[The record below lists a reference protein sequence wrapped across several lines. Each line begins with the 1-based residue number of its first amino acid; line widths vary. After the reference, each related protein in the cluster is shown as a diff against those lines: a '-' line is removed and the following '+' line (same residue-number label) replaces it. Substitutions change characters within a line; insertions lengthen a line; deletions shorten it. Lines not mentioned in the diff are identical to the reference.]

1 MSIKS
6 FFLAGSIAL
15 LISSCANDP
24 LDVDASDVKVN
35 IGFVNMDSIWSKS
48 NGRDFLKADA
58 DFRARIPEMYEYEL
72 GYCLRVG
79 RISDTA
85 LINSLTQFKNDPFM
99 SRVGKAIKREFKDL
113 SSVKAELLDGFR
125 HVKYHL
131 PSAKLPTNIVFMNSV
146 FTSSAFSSQ
155 KEIGIGLERYLGEKS
170 AVIEDL
176 PNDMFFGWIKEGM
189 DRRYLVRDAFSS
201 WIMTHYIPETDGNLA
216 EQIIRWGK
224 ILYLTEAAIPDAPES
239 IIPRYSEEDYKW
251 ALENEYSLWKYLV
264 DQKMLFKIDELNKTN
279 LLNEGP
285 FTPGLPE
292 KGPDRLGQFLGWRM
306 VRKYMEVKDITV
318 EELMN
323 VPYTEIIV
331 EYEID

>member
-35 IGFVNMDSIWSKS
+35 IGFVNMDSIWAKS

-58 DFRARIPEMYEYEL
+58 DFHARIPEMYEYEL

-125 HVKYHL
+125 HIKYHL

-176 PNDMFFGWIKEGM
+176 PNDMFFTWIKEGM

-239 IIPRYSEEDYKW
+239 IIPRYSEEDYAW

-323 VPYTEIIV
+323 ISYTEIIV

>member
-35 IGFVNMDSIWSKS
+35 IGFVNMDSIWSSS

-58 DFRARIPEMYEYEL
+58 DFRVRIPEMYEYEL

-99 SRVGKAIKREFKDL
+99 SRVGKAIRREFKDL
-113 SSVKAELLDGFR
+113 SSVKSELLDGFR
-125 HVKYHL
+125 HIKYHL

-170 AVIEDL
+170 PVIKDL
-176 PNDMFFGWIKEGM
+176 PNDMFFTWIKEGM

-201 WIMTHYIPETDGNLA
+201 WIMTHFIPETDGNLA

-239 IIPRYSEEDYKW
+239 VIPRYSEVDYTW
-251 ALENEYSLWKYLV
+251 ALENEYALWKYLV

>member
-6 FFLAGSIAL
+6 FFIAGSIAL

-48 NGRDFLKADA
+48 DGRDFLKADA
-58 DFRARIPEMYEYEL
+58 DFRERIPEMYEYEL

-113 SSVKAELLDGFR
+113 TSVKAELLDGFR
-125 HVKYHL
+125 HIKYHL
-131 PSAKLPTNIVFMNSV
+131 PSAKLPSNIVFMNSV

-170 AVIEDL
+170 PVIKDL

-318 EELMN
+318 EELMTI
-323 VPYTEIIV
+323 PYTEIIV

>member
-6 FFLAGSIAL
+6 FFLAGFIAL

-35 IGFVNMDSIWSKS
+35 IGFVNMDSIWSESK
-48 NGRDFLKADA
+48 GRDFLKADA
-58 DFRARIPEMYEYEL
+58 DFRTRIPEMYEYEL
-72 GYCLRVG
+72 GYCLRIG
-79 RISDTA
+79 KISDTA
-85 LINSLTQFKNDPFM
+85 LINSLTQFVNDPFM
-99 SRVGKAIKREFKDL
+99 SRVEKAINREFKNL
-113 SSVKAELLDGFR
+113 SKVKEEMIDGFR

-131 PSAKLPTNIVFMNSV
+131 PKAKIPTNIVFMNSI
-146 FTSSAFSSQ
+146 FTTSAFSTQ
-155 KEIGIGLERYLGEKS
+155 EEIGIGLERYLGKNS
-170 AVIEDL
+170 SVIKDL
-176 PNDMFFGWIKEGM
+176 PNDMFFDWIKEGL
-189 DRRYLVRDAFSS
+189 DRRYLVRDAFCS
-201 WIMTHYIPETDGNLA
+201 WIMTHYIAETDGNLA
-216 EQIIRWGK
+216 EHIIRWGK
-224 ILYLTEAAIPDAPES
+224 ILYLTEAALPNAPES
-239 IIPRYSEEDYKW
+239 IIPRYSEQDYKW
-251 ALENEYSLWKYLV
+251 ALENEYALWKYLV

-285 FTPGLPE
+285 FTPGLPQ

>member
-35 IGFVNMDSIWSKS
+35 IGFVNIDSIWAKS

-58 DFRARIPEMYEYEL
+58 VFRARIPEMYEYEL

-99 SRVGKAIKREFKDL
+99 SRVGNAIKREFKDL

-125 HVKYHL
+125 HIKYHL
-131 PSAKLPTNIVFMNSV
+131 PSAKLPSNIVFMNSV

-176 PNDMFFGWIKEGM
+176 PNDMFFTWIKEGM

-201 WIMTHYIPETDGNLA
+201 WIMTHYIPEADGNLA

>member
-35 IGFVNMDSIWSKS
+35 IGFVNMDSIWSSS

-58 DFRARIPEMYEYEL
+58 DFRVRIPEMYEYEL

-99 SRVGKAIKREFKDL
+99 SRVGKAIRREFKDL
-113 SSVKAELLDGFR
+113 SSVKSELLDGFR
-125 HVKYHL
+125 HIKYHL

-170 AVIEDL
+170 PVIKDL
-176 PNDMFFGWIKEGM
+176 PNDMFFTWIKEGM

-201 WIMTHYIPETDGNLA
+201 WIMTHFIPETDGNLA

-239 IIPRYSEEDYKW
+239 IIPRYSEEDYTW
-251 ALENEYSLWKYLV
+251 ALENEYALWKYLV